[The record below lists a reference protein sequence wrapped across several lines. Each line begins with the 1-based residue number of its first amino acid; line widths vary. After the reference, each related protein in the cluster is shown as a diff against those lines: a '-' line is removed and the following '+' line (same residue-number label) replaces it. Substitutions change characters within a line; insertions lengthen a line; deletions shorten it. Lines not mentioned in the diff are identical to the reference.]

1 MNERYED
8 LKDSL
13 ERLRRE
19 IERIEGVDV
28 QSREKLDGLVRSI
41 QLKLEHPQDTRH
53 HQDLM
58 DRLNDDVDYFEV
70 SHPELTAIMNRIMV
84 TLGNLGI

>member
-1 MNERYED
+1 MNEHYED

-13 ERLRRE
+13 KKLRWE
-19 IERIEGVDV
+19 IEKIEGVDN
-28 QSREKLDGLVRSI
+28 QSREKLDRLVRSI
-41 QLKLEHPQDTRH
+41 QLKLEHPQDVTH
-53 HQDLM
+53 HQDLI
-58 DRLNDDVDYFEV
+58 DRLNDGVDYFEV

>member
-1 MNERYED
+1 MNEHYED

-13 ERLRRE
+13 KKLRAE
-19 IERIEGVDV
+19 IEKIEGVNN
-28 QSREKLDGLVRSI
+28 QSREKLDRLVRSI
-41 QLKLEHPQDTRH
+41 QLKLEHPQDARH
-53 HQDLM
+53 HEDLI
-58 DRLNDDVDYFEV
+58 DPLNDAIDHFEV